1 MYLNY
6 WARARSNKE
15 SAMRMRSNS
24 KIKQINDLMKADKNI
39 SVKEI
44 CEKTG
49 MPKTR
54 VYALRHYLKTRNKK
68 KLTPVNKKP
77 RVVKAPTKDKI
88 RAENDQLHQFC
99 LEWRAKCEKQNLEIA
114 RIQHL
119 YMDSQAVVRYLESKI
134 EQLFKD

>member
-1 MYLNY
+1 MKL
-6 WARARSNKE
+6 RR
-15 SAMRMRSNS
+15 NS

-77 RVVKAPTKDKI
+77 RVMKAPNKDNI
-88 RAENDQLHQFC
+88 RAENEQLHQFC
-99 LEWRAKCEKQNLEIA
+99 LEWREKCDKLQSEIA
-114 RIQHL
+114 RLQHL
-119 YMDSQAVVRYLESKI
+119 YMDSKAVITYLESKI
-134 EQLFKD
+134 QQLFK